1 MSFHFGPLCPICQ
14 SATILARVTSGR
26 LGFHI
31 RTFEC
36 PECSDIHQIVAELA
50 DPMKSR
56 KTQGW
61 LRSGLRAPN

>member
-14 SATILARVTSGR
+14 TATVLARVTSGR

-36 PECSDIHQIVAELA
+36 PECNDIHQIVAELA
-50 DPMKSR
+50 DPMKSQ
-56 KTQGW
+56 KTTRWLQGQ
-61 LRSGLRAPN
+61 LRAPA